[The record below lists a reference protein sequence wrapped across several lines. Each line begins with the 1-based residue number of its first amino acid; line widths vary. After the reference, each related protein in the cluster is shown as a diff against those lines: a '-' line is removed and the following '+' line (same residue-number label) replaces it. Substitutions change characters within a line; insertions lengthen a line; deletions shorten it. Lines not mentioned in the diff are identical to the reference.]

1 MKASHKKGLGVLVV
15 VLMGAG
21 IGYLL
26 SARGPETPSD
36 VPTTSAA
43 APVTPS
49 TSSSVESVPQS
60 TDSPASSASA
70 DPTKS
75 GGWDGGAFAPSL
87 AGTDIDGNLQADA
100 DGNLVISI
108 DIKDFFDYFFSAVG
122 ERSSEDV
129 IAEIERQIHA
139 RLPAK
144 AAAQA
149 LQMMQDYI
157 SYQEQMAT
165 LMQQPLIPAEL
176 QNYQYYA
183 ETMVSTFEQLRALRR
198 QYFSP
203 DTVDAF
209 FGLEE
214 AYGEYAVKTLQLQA
228 DTTLSDDDKVEKIA
242 ALESLLP
249 QQMIDADRTA
259 RARAAVADS
268 ARSQFDAGASPESVK
283 ATLEQQFDEATASEI
298 YSFYQREDRW
308 RKRLDKFLTE
318 KSALAASSMAESD
331 RQRALDE
338 LRKRQFSS
346 EELARLASEEA
357 IQDKIV
363 ANHP

>member
-1 MKASHKKGLGVLVV
+1 MKASQIRILGGLAIVLV
-15 VLMGAG
+15 GAG
-21 IGYLL
+21 IWASWPSPGQEDKVTQAENTGVSTVTHSQQGSLPTPVLVADSPL
-26 SARGPETPSD
+26 SPQP
-36 VPTTSAA
+36 A
-43 APVTPS
+43 APDKPTP
-49 TSSSVESVPQS
+49 
-60 TDSPASSASA
+60 
-70 DPTKS
+70 
-75 GGWDGGAFAPSL
+75 WDGGAFAPSL

-122 ERSSEDV
+122 ERTLEDV
-129 IAEIERQIHA
+129 IAEIERQIHS
-139 RLPAK
+139 RLPPK
-144 AAAQA
+144 AAAEA

-157 SYQEQMAT
+157 TYQEQMAS

-183 ETMVSTFEQLRALRR
+183 ETMVNTFEQLRALRR

-228 DTTLSDDDKVEKIA
+228 DTSLSDDEKVEKIA

-259 RARAAVADS
+259 RARAAAADS
-268 ARSQFDAGASPESVK
+268 ARSQFDDGASTDTIR
-283 ATLEQQFDEATASEI
+283 ATLTQQFDEKTANDI
-298 YSFYQREDRW
+298 IDFYQREERW
-308 RKRLDKFLTE
+308 QNRLNQYLAE
-318 KSALAASSMAESD
+318 KASLSSASMADTD
-331 RQRALDE
+331 RKQALDG
-338 LRKRQFSS
+338 LRQQMFSA
-346 EELARLASEEA
+346 EEQARLLSEEA
-357 IQDKIV
+357 IQDKIL